1 LLQGATNSFADQ
13 PSSKRYAHMAN
24 SRKPGPL
31 QSPIGMCVIPART
44 PGPLGMFDQG
54 DPNVTSALGDTPGP
68 LGYND
73 ANDPSISVFGPALGV
88 PRRLG
93 SLAELNV
100 RGRIRAMR
108 HGEAFFTFH
117 PVGRALHGYAESALA
132 ITRSPLTLAEGVGN
146 LLNDAYG
153 YSRDQLAGPKTGVMG
168 DARPYSAA
176 SGLLQSIQRDGWLG
190 TTGNIVRGTMLSLPG
205 IAQIDAMNRRDPRAF
220 GASLPATFLALSGR
234 MAAGQGGASRSG
246 GTMVKKG
253 GSEPAPKSRT
263 SNANGTPDARVGA
276 PQGAAKGNHTDS
288 VLADVAGPKSAV
300 VQLEIRSAAVANEAM
315 VVAGNQPAWLSGSY
329 VAKQIV
335 PTGTQYQMV
344 VSEAQ
349 AQALA
354 RGESWFGNWAT
365 PNKVPSQSFARNKLS
380 ILPEFK
386 PDVSFVVTVETT
398 APQTLNSGFAGALGG
413 YNGTAAQVEFL
424 EIRNLKIIGSPQLLP
439 QGK

>member
-1 LLQGATNSFADQ
+1 
-13 PSSKRYAHMAN
+13 MAN

-146 LLNDAYG
+146 LLNDAHG

-246 GTMVKKG
+246 GTMVKGAGSEAALARSASNASEVRDAGATAARGVEPKAKG
-253 GSEPAPKSRT
+253 GPTEVVAGVNITEAS
-263 SNANGTPDARVGA
+263 GARVSSR
-276 PQGAAKGNHTDS
+276 PEWLKRIDQGKAFDA
-288 VLADVAGPKSAV
+288 
-300 VQLEIRSAAVANEAM
+300 ERSAAYPHNE
-315 VVAGNQPAWLSGSY
+315 VHI
-329 VAKQIV
+329 K
-335 PTGTQYQMV
+335 
-344 VSEAQ
+344 
-349 AQALA
+349 
-354 RGESWFGNWAT
+354 
-365 PNKVPSQSFARNKLS
+365 
-380 ILPEFK
+380 
-386 PDVSFVVTVETT
+386 
-398 APQTLNSGFAGALGG
+398 NS
-413 YNGTAAQVEFL
+413 NGTGYTRLDSYNPIAG
-424 EIRNLKIIGSPQLLP
+424 EIVSRKFTQLSEVQEQTALNYVNEITT
-439 QGK
+439 K